1 MRSKSLKKLRSF
13 GLSIVFMALGACAG
27 SAPLPVDGPPA
38 NESAGAGQAG
48 FDGDVFLVG
57 YQRIRDVYLHPVDF
71 HQLSVDGLAGLRTI
85 DEGLFFDSHADLLH
99 VSGLTGD
106 IETYA
111 LPNRQDAQQW
121 AYLVS
126 SIISDLRAVSPD
138 MADASDEDIYE
149 AVFNGILADL
159 DEFSRYV
166 GPSNAANERAN
177 RDGYGGIGIVLDLD
191 DLGQPQVREVFS
203 GGPAE
208 DAGIP
213 AKSRI
218 LTVDGTSVSGLSLDD
233 LGAMMRGPAN
243 SLVTIGL
250 RHPDGAE
257 RNYRLRRRRV
267 VPNAVVGKLEDGFA
281 MVQVSRFN
289 AATTEHLSQTIGRL
303 RQESQ
308 QGLHGV
314 ILDLRGNPGGLLGQS
329 VSVADLFIG
338 SGDIIATR
346 GRNPA
351 SIEVY
356 RAKSDDVAKGLPL
369 AVLIDGRSASASEV
383 VAAALQDAGRGVLVG
398 ASSYGK
404 GSVQTVTRLPNNG
417 ELFLTWSELYTPSG
431 ITLHRQGVLPTV
443 CTSTDTEDSH
453 ALVTDEN
460 HGYDKSQSV
469 VWEWRMRAARDEST
483 LEKLRSLCPWK
494 AHPADFDVQVAK
506 ELLSNDDLYARA
518 LDGAGRNFIAMHP
531 TPIGTG
537 FDEDPVAGD
546 PVDG

>member
-1 MRSKSLKKLRSF
+1 
-13 GLSIVFMALGACAG
+13 MALGACAG
-27 SAPLPVDGPPA
+27 SAPLPVDGLPA
-38 NESAGAGQAG
+38 GDKTGEAVSN

-71 HQLSVDGLAGLRTI
+71 QQLSEDGLAGLKTI
-85 DEGLFFDSHADLLH
+85 DDALFFDSFNDQLH
-99 VSGLTGD
+99 VSNLTGG
-106 IETYA
+106 IRTYD
-111 LPNRQDAQQW
+111 LPSRKDAQQW
-121 AYLVS
+121 AGLVS
-126 SIISDLRAVSPD
+126 RIVEDLRATSPEI
-138 MADASDEDIYE
+138 AEATEEDIYE
-149 AVFNGILADL
+149 AVFNGILDDL

-191 DLGQPQVREVFS
+191 DTGQPQVREVFS

-267 VPNAVVGKLEDGFA
+267 VPNAVAGRLEDGFA

-303 RQESQ
+303 RQESEQ
-308 QGLHGV
+308 ELQGV

-338 SGDIIATR
+338 SGEIIATR

-383 VAAALQDAGRGVLVG
+383 VAAALQDAGRGVLIG

-443 CTSTDTEDSH
+443 CTSSDTEDSRE
-453 ALVTDEN
+453 LVTDKF
-460 HGYDKSQSV
+460 HGYDKSQTV
-469 VWEWRMRAARDEST
+469 VWEWRMRASRDEST
-483 LEKLRSLCPWK
+483 LEKLRALCPWR
-494 AHPADFDVQVAK
+494 AHPADFDVRVAK
-506 ELLSNDDLYARA
+506 ELLADADLYAQA
-518 LDGAGRNFIAMHP
+518 LTGAGRNIIAMHP